1 LLCPQIAARTR
12 KKKKEKRKPRLS
24 YQQGIRHHAPPPL
37 KKKEKRINNTFLFPL
52 ICLQTTFAIFSIN
65 EQIVTSDVSTALA
78 EEAKK
83 QYTLEA
89 VDIFSEQ

>member
-1 LLCPQIAARTR
+1 MPPDSSTH
-12 KKKKEKRKPRLS
+12 KKKEKRKPRLS
-24 YQQGIRHHAPPPL
+24 YQQGIRHHAPPL
-37 KKKEKRINNTFLFPL
+37 KKKKRINNTFLFPL

>member
-1 LLCPQIAARTR
+1 MLCPQIAARTR
-12 KKKKEKRKPRLS
+12 NEKEKRKPRLS

>member
-1 LLCPQIAARTR
+1 VPPDSSTH
-12 KKKKEKRKPRLS
+12 KEGKRKRKPRLN
-24 YQQGIRHHAPPPL
+24 YQQGIRHHAPPFFF
-37 KKKEKRINNTFLFPL
+37 KKKELIIPFFPL
-52 ICLQTTFAIFSIN
+52 ICLRTTLAIFSIN